1 MSEIAAPDW
10 LAGDALAFWRLVTS
24 DLATEKM
31 LKPSHHFALAR
42 YCDYLARWL
51 VLRDKVNANGES
63 YETESRHGRM
73 QRLNPDFVAL
83 TRVETVLGDLEEKF
97 GLTPAARQRIL
108 QLRARQGEL
117 LPTGQPAPA
126 QQDDDTP
133 LGLLN

>member
-1 MSEIAAPDW
+1 M
-10 LAGDALAFWRLVTS
+10 
-24 DLATEKM
+24 
-31 LKPSHHFALAR
+31 
-42 YCDYLARWL
+42 
-51 VLRDKVNANGES
+51 LRDKVNANGES